1 MGLNFLHVVQIRY
14 CKFDI
19 IHTVRYLA
27 GTQQYFVL
35 AVTLVQIPLQ
45 ISIWGS
51 CCFKQRIFQVQKN
64 KWINLFSEHKHKVTL
79 LSLYL
84 SFLSAIIFPSI
95 CRVLWALPTS
105 FHALTHS
112 PFIRSHSI
120 FFCIIAAVLCTAKRL
135 FELEGLSVC
144 SL

>member
-45 ISIWGS
+45 ISIWVS
-51 CCFKQRIFQVQKN
+51 CCLKQRIFQVQK
-64 KWINLFSEHKHKVTL
+64 IGGYIYQFSEHKHKVVL

-84 SFLSAIIFPSI
+84 SFLFSPSAFIFS
-95 CRVLWALPTS
+95 
-105 FHALTHS
+105 
-112 PFIRSHSI
+112 
-120 FFCIIAAVLCTAKRL
+120 
-135 FELEGLSVC
+135 
-144 SL
+144 